1 MDCFLLLRRLP
12 GLPAGAQDA
21 VGGFMQKAQNQAKAA
36 AQDAV
41 AKAAA
46 EEAKKQMSNAFSAGM
61 GAIAGRKK

>member
-1 MDCFLLLRRLP
+1 
-12 GLPAGAQDA
+12 
-21 VGGFMQKAQNQAKAA
+21 MQKAQNQAKAA